1 MKVNFKLIILLCLL
15 FSLAGLYFFRDT
27 TYYQT
32 ESVNN
37 IALILRRQNNDYWK
51 SVRRGAEAA
60 AKEYNVKVDIVSP
73 DEEWDYAEQI
83 NLLDQAIKRKVD
95 ALIIAPNDSNELVKA
110 AESAVSQGIPVLT
123 IDSEINS
130 KAVSCYIATNN
141 FSAGENLAKKAIE
154 VAGESSLIAIIN
166 SDKKTTNFIDRENG
180 LMDMLSKYPYVKVAA
195 TKYNILGI
203 EGAAAAAENIITQ
216 NKFIDAI
223 VALDSESSIGAA
235 QIIDRMGLAGK
246 IKVIAFDSE
255 VEEINYLEEGKIQV
269 TVVQSP
275 FSMGYLSVKNAVLEL
290 QGKKIPKYI
299 DTGLTVIDRENMYL
313 PANEKILF
321 PFTQ

>member
-1 MKVNFKLIILLCLL
+1 M
-15 FSLAGLYFFRDT
+15 YFFRDA
-27 TYYQT
+27 TYFQA
-32 ESVNN
+32 ERVNN
-37 IALILRRQNNDYWK
+37 IALILRKQNNDYWK

-73 DEEWDYAEQI
+73 NDEKDYVEQI
-83 NLLDQAIKRKVD
+83 DLINQAIKRKVE
-95 ALIIAPNDSNELVKA
+95 ALIIAPNDYNKLAGPVENAISHN
-110 AESAVSQGIPVLT
+110 IPVLT

-130 KAVSCYIATNN
+130 KAVTSYIATNN
-141 FSAGENLAKKAIE
+141 FNAGENLGKKVTE
-154 VAGESSLIAIIN
+154 LAGEVSKIAIIN
-166 SDKKTTNFIDRENG
+166 AEKNTTNFIDREQG
-180 LMDMLSKYPYVKVAA
+180 LMDMLAKYPYVWVAA
-195 TKYNILGI
+195 TEYNSLGI
-203 EGAAAAAENIITQ
+203 EGAVRITENIITN
-216 NKFIDAI
+216 NKNVSAI

-235 QIIDRMGLAGK
+235 QVIDRMELAGK

-255 VEEINYLEEGKIQV
+255 AEEINYLESGRIEA

-275 FSMGYLSVKNAVLEL
+275 FSMGYLSVKNAVLVL

-299 DTGLTVIDRENMYL
+299 DTGLTVIDKENMYL